1 MAVSPHFQR
10 HGRRYAKELEESM
23 LACVH
28 LACSKVVVCVQMA
41 TSHIITACDNDG
53 DDVKFAGYIWTIYR
67 KEGETG
73 LSS

>member
-53 DDVKFAGYIWTIYR
+53 DDVKFAGYGQYIGRRGKQVY
-67 KEGETG
+67 
-73 LSS
+73 LAS